1 MPAIRIALPS
11 PLRAL
16 LAKGAG
22 SAMVSG
28 FLLVAML
35 TVVGKIVS
43 FAKDAVVA
51 AKLGTADDLD
61 AFMLVFGFFSF
72 AATVLAGGLPESFV
86 PAYAEWRERRGQR
99 RADRLGVQAAV
110 WHFAALL
117 ACGIGLTLVASSLIA
132 WATPG
137 FSPAKQALALRLQT
151 GLLPFLL
158 CFGMA
163 HHLSAWLRAGKSF
176 LLAASAPL
184 LVPLGIVIALLVAGD
199 SVNAWTLVAGT
210 VWGSVAHLLV
220 LIIAHARRLPRSLV
234 WWRCCLRHWEP
245 GLSRVL
251 RNAAPFLLG
260 GVAFG
265 SAAVVDQTMAAWL
278 SAGSVAVLGYSDK
291 LCAVVL
297 AVTAGPAADV
307 LFPHFSELV
316 ARRDW
321 TGLRR
326 RLFTSAGL
334 IVGAALPMTLFLCL
348 FAPWIV
354 AIMFER
360 GAFGP
365 QDTQRVAEV
374 LRFAAFQIP
383 FYILGTVAARVAVSL
398 QAARLMLTIAFSAL
412 VLNATLNWL
421 LMGPL
426 GIAGIALST
435 VIVHLISAFATCG
448 VCLAVIRRKEA
459 LG

>member
-1 MPAIRIALPS
+1 MPEVRIALPS

-16 LAKGAG
+16 LSKGAG

-35 TVVGKIVS
+35 TVVGKIVA
-43 FAKDAVVA
+43 FVKDAVVA

-72 AATVLAGGLPESFV
+72 AATVLAGGLPEAFV
-86 PAYAEWRERRGQR
+86 PSYAEWRERRGQR
-99 RADRLGVQAAV
+99 RADRLGVQVAV
-110 WHFAALL
+110 WHLAAL
-117 ACGIGLTLVASSLIA
+117 AVCGAALTLAAPSLIA

-137 FSPAKQALALRLQT
+137 FNPAKQALAVRLQQ

-158 CFGMA
+158 CFGLA

-176 LLAASAPL
+176 LLATSAPM
-184 LVPLGIVIALLVAGD
+184 LVPLGIVIALVVDGAEV
-199 SVNAWTLVAGT
+199 SAWTLVHGT

-220 LIIAHARRLPRSLV
+220 LLAAHARRLPRSLA

-245 GLSRVL
+245 GLRKVL

-265 SAAVVDQTMAAWL
+265 STAVVDQTMAAWL

-321 TGLRR
+321 AGLRR

-334 IVGAALPMTLFLCL
+334 IVGAALPMTFFLCL

-354 AIMFER
+354 STMFER

-365 QDTQRVAEV
+365 QDTLRVAEV

-398 QAARLMLTIAFSAL
+398 QAARLMLVIAFSAL
-412 VLNATLNWL
+412 VLNATLNWA

-426 GIAGIALST
+426 GAAGIALST
-435 VIVHLISAFATCG
+435 VIVHTLCAFATCG
-448 VCLAVIRRKEA
+448 VCLSLIRRKEA
-459 LG
+459 LA